1 MIIRLGAHRVFAVAS
16 VAAAALHAGAVLV
29 AGFSTPDYSQ
39 SQRAISDLGIRGQ
52 PYAFLV
58 NYLGFIVSGGFILL
72 AVRAANKMWTPP
84 LSPSLGLKCMACAG
98 VFLIVAGFYPFPSW
112 IHLTAALLS
121 ALSAAAGIAHFSVYA
136 MKYRYS
142 LILAISGGIVALLV
156 LTDTATWVL
165 AEARNIR
172 AHAFMGL
179 LQRIASFS
187 AFFWFGAFAIASA
200 RQADTVGKINECGI
214 TRENPL

>member
-1 MIIRLGAHRVFAVAS
+1 MIVWLGAHKVFAAAS
-16 VAAAALHAGAVLV
+16 VSAAVLHITAVLV

-39 SQRAISDLGIRGQ
+39 SQRAISDLGIAGQ

-58 NYLGFIVSGGFILL
+58 NYFGFALPGVFILL
-72 AVRAANKMWTPP
+72 AALSAHKLWTSP
-84 LSPSLGLKCMACAG
+84 LLPSLGLRCMACAG

-121 ALSAAAGIAHFSVYA
+121 ALSAAAGIVHFSVYT
-136 MKYRYS
+136 MKHRYS

-165 AEARNIR
+165 AESRGIR
-172 AHAFMGL
+172 IHTFMGFQ
-179 LQRIASFS
+179 QRLASFS
-187 AFFWFGAFAIASA
+187 AFFWFSAFAISSA
-200 RQADTVGKINECGI
+200 RQRKVPKY
-214 TRENPL
+214 P